1 MGSEDTDLESIVLRV
16 ANLEISVSVRVVE
29 PGIYARDSLN
39 LEVASPPRS
48 QPAPSSAAGSAARRE
63 ATPEGFAFPES
74 LEELC
79 IRATT
84 AAECAALPLDFLASF
99 TTRLRASGRS
109 EWTPWARIGRAFR
122 AGILAARRFDGEYR
136 DEVSPGLP
144 HYRNTF
150 YICLRGA
157 RGGAPFWT
165 NNYASYVARTRDSV
179 GGRDFD
185 DSAISHAFPTR
196 AEVSAYLAG
205 ARQGWPQEI

>member
-1 MGSEDTDLESIVLRV
+1 MCGLLSPGFTPGTASTLRWRPLPGV
-16 ANLEISVSVRVVE
+16 NRLLPLLLDRQRDVR
-29 PGIYARDSLN
+29 PLQRASLF
-39 LEVASPPRS
+39 PR
-48 QPAPSSAAGSAARRE
+48 AWKSSAFGLLQLLSVQPSCWIFWLLLQHAFVLVVVPSGRPGPGSAVHF
-63 ATPEGFAFPES
+63 G
-74 LEELC
+74 
-79 IRATT
+79 
-84 AAECAALPLDFLASF
+84 LAS
-99 TTRLRASGRS
+99 
-109 EWTPWARIGRAFR
+109 
-122 AGILAARRFDGEYR
+122 LAARRFDGEYR